1 MGKQDL
7 EARVGNLHTHYD
19 NRREGNNGIQG

>member
-7 EARVGNLHTHYD
+7 EARVGNLCTHYD
-19 NRREGNNGIQG
+19 NRRECNNSIQG